1 MRINNAINNNY
12 EKHQD
17 LTLHLET
24 PMGTPK
30 NFFEIY
36 EQCGHAPSK
45 KFASPIL
52 TGLLN
57 IICMNENNR
66 C

>member
-1 MRINNAINNNY
+1 MRINNAIKNNY
-12 EKHQD
+12 GKHQS
-17 LTLHLET
+17 LTLHLEI

-30 NFFEIY
+30 NFFEIH
-36 EQCGHAPSK
+36 EIFGQATSK

-57 IICMNENNR
+57 ICMNKNKK
-66 C
+66 